1 MTGVLVVGNEVSIK
15 YRFATGTGAAAT
27 AVLQGGGVEGFIQDS
42 GKPQH
47 GQPVDQNAFSA
58 PMNQAAFDA
67 SGPSRCDL
75 PMVGSYS
82 RVRTGDYTIDSSGM
96 N

>member
-1 MTGVLVVGNEVSIK
+1 MTCVLVVGHEVPIK
-15 YRFATGTGAAAT
+15 YRFATATGAAAT
-27 AVLQGGGVEGFIQDS
+27 AMLQGGGVEVFIQDS

-47 GQPVDQNAFSA
+47 GQPVDRNAFSA
-58 PMNQAAFDA
+58 PINQAALDA

-75 PMVGSYS
+75 PRVGFYS
-82 RVRTGDYTIDSSGM
+82 RVRTGDCTIDSAGV